1 MRAGV
6 DADKGELEGSS
17 REGRS
22 RAGPRIALR
31 TILLLAG
38 LLATVAA
45 IVYLAD
51 ALRGVVL
58 DMAAAD
64 RGEWAPLLGGGLG
77 AWAFFLVRSG
87 IIENAFDLVPKA
99 RSVLASLPMP
109 RWTPFLESVSSL
121 SRTLVLP
128 GVVTLFALV
137 FVGEHVRDQVFAPP
151 PSPVSRQIEETRQAI
166 ERRLDDIDRNLA
178 NLNLHDT
185 LDARGYTPERAT
197 RLDLIGVGDPPSGY
211 YFARFAVGFGPAS
224 LNEAGTAFVSGT
236 AYDAGA
242 NADLVSRLVD
252 ALVPC
257 GAVEDPVVLRVE
269 GYASSQ
275 PFRDT
280 TASVSEALN
289 VRLANAR
296 RRSVKAAL
304 DEAVAVT
311 GLADAPQRILIEQ
324 ADDYR
329 TIAEMRADLEFNDRP
344 DGNATG
350 PLPQDFL
357 TRAAHI
363 KVLNPGACRVRSG
376 WRQ

>member
-1 MRAGV
+1 M
-6 DADKGELEGSS
+6 
-17 REGRS
+17 
-22 RAGPRIALR
+22 
-31 TILLLAG
+31 AG

-329 TIAEMRADLEFNDRP
+329 TIAEMR
-344 DGNATG
+344 
-350 PLPQDFL
+350 
-357 TRAAHI
+357 
-363 KVLNPGACRVRSG
+363 
-376 WRQ
+376 